1 MKEQSEGRKEERKK
15 EEKGQSLYYIH
26 SLPFFIAECVAA
38 LDLNGKK
45 EKEEGGDELEEDR
58 AYRIGENNNKRI
70 VTKK

>member
-1 MKEQSEGRKEERKK
+1 MKEQSKGRKEGIKK

-45 EKEEGGDELEEDR
+45 EKKRGETSSK
-58 AYRIGENNNKRI
+58 RIEHIGRENNNKRI

>member
-1 MKEQSEGRKEERKK
+1 MKEQSEGRKEGIKK

-45 EKEEGGDELEEDR
+45 EKKGGGR
-58 AYRIGENNNKRI
+58 RTRRGSSI
-70 VTKK
+70 

>member
-1 MKEQSEGRKEERKK
+1 MKEQSEGRKEGIKK

-58 AYRIGENNNKRI
+58 AYRTRE
-70 VTKK
+70 